1 MPRTYLHR
9 RPRPLLGRGHAAAL
23 IATTAVASIG
33 IPLAA
38 ANLFDSQPLDQE
50 RFAVLAQAVGRDRWK
65 LLVLEQIKPRPLCWE
80 TRRDGLVKPSLNSFD
95 FTGICSRYLD
105 SNGYSLRT
113 GGSDMA
119 SSFRLR
125 LDTDRQGL
133 KLSAMDP
140 NRDVPIVVA
149 RANRPKRDRNAF
161 VKLELEPGW
170 SLERRAYQGR
180 TLSHVYFAHA
190 ASTDTLLARAGERR
204 MAPNFKALDLQAP
217 HPPSGTQLAS
227 NRSALSG
234 DGPIRLQVIPFSPK
248 R

>member
-1 MPRTYLHR
+1 MPRTYPHR
-9 RPRPLLGRGHAAAL
+9 RPRPLLGSGHAAAL
-23 IATTAVASIG
+23 IATTALACIG

-38 ANLFDSQPLDQE
+38 ANLFDSQPLEQE

-65 LLVLEQIKPRPLCWE
+65 LLVLEQVQSKPLCWE
-80 TRRDGLVKPSLNSFD
+80 TRRDGLVTPSLNSFD

-125 LDTDRQGL
+125 LDTDQQGL
-133 KLSAMDP
+133 RLSAMDP
-140 NRDVPIVVA
+140 DRGVPIVVA
-149 RANRPKRDRNAF
+149 RAKRPQRDRNAF
-161 VKLELEPGW
+161 VKLQLEPGW

-190 ASTDTLLARAGERR
+190 ASTDTLLTRAGERR
-204 MAPNFKALDLQAP
+204 MIPNFKALDLKAP
-217 HPPSGTQLAS
+217 QPPSGTQLAS
-227 NRSALSG
+227 NRSTVNG
-234 DGPIRLQVIPFSPK
+234 DGPIRLQVIPFRP
-248 R
+248 